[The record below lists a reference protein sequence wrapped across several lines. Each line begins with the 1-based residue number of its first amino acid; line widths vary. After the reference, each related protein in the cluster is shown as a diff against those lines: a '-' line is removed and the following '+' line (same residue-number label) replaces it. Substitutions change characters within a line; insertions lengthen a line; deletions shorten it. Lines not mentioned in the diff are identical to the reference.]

1 MPLPIITERL
11 ELRAYRPE
19 DVPRIHAA
27 LYGNA
32 EARRLTGG
40 VSDLDATRTTIE
52 GYIERQRAVGYS
64 FWAVLERSTGD
75 LVGEAGL
82 KPLEDKGPE
91 IEIGYAFTPPV
102 WGRGYATEA
111 GRGVVAEA
119 FGPLGL
125 DRIVGVTS
133 EDNIGSRRVFA
144 KLGFAESG
152 RCHAYGEDLLYFVI
166 ERD

>member
-1 MPLPIITERL
+1 MALPIITERL

-19 DVPRIHAA
+19 DIPRIHAA

-40 VSDLDATRTTIE
+40 VSELDATRKTIE
-52 GYIERQRAVGYS
+52 RYIERQRADGYS
-64 FWAVLERSTGD
+64 FWAVFDRSTGA

-82 KPLEDKGPE
+82 KPLEDEGPE
-91 IEIGYAFTPPV
+91 IEIGYAFTPAM

-111 GRGVVAEA
+111 GRGIVGEA

-125 DRIVGVTS
+125 DQIVGVTR
-133 EDNIGSRRVFA
+133 EDNIGSQRVFA
-144 KLGFAESG
+144 KLGFTESG
-152 RCHAYGEDLLYFVI
+152 RRHLYGDELLYFVLKP
-166 ERD
+166 R

>member
-1 MPLPIITERL
+1 MTLPIITDRL

-19 DVPRIHAA
+19 DIPRIHAA

-40 VSDLDATRTTIE
+40 VSDPDATRTTIDS
-52 GYIERQRAVGYS
+52 YIERQRADGYS
-64 FWAVLERSTGD
+64 FWAVLDREAGE

-111 GRGVVAEA
+111 GRGVVGEA

-125 DRIVGVTS
+125 DEVVAVTR
-133 EDNIGSRRVFA
+133 EDNIGSRRVLA
-144 KLGFAESG
+144 KLGFAEAG
-152 RCHAYGEDLLYFVI
+152 RRYAYGDDLLNFVL
-166 ERD
+166 ERG